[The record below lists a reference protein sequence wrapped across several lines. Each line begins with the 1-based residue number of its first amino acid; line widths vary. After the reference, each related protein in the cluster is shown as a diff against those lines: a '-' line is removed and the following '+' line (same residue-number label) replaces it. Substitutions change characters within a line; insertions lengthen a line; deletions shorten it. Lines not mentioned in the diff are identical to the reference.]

1 MVILIEY
8 AALEKNGPPR
18 GTPSLASRL
27 ILDTYDER
35 WQTELNLSELGED
48 KKREKMLR
56 ESRETIFKRAVGAQ
70 QLGQE
75 VMSPARIYLKTICW
89 K

>member
-1 MVILIEY
+1 MHDCHRIKNVPQTKVSTFSCSVAATPLQPAQYYYGCCNKWIHMVILIEY

-35 WQTELNLSELGED
+35 
-48 KKREKMLR
+48 
-56 ESRETIFKRAVGAQ
+56 
-70 QLGQE
+70 
-75 VMSPARIYLKTICW
+75 
-89 K
+89 